1 MKRLRSKIDRID
13 NKLIKLLNKRLDVV
27 EQIKIYKK
35 NNNIK
40 TFDPDRETKIIAR
53 LVNESKGKLNTE
65 DIKEIWESLF
75 KVSKR
80 HQEK

>member
-27 EQIKIYKK
+27 EQIRIYKK

-53 LVNESKGKLNTE
+53 LVNDSKGKLNTE
-65 DIKEIWESLF
+65 DIKEI
-75 KVSKR
+75 
-80 HQEK
+80 